1 MVIGKMPCLQMC
13 SCYPSLC
20 VLKKSFSSSWF
31 VVLCK
36 YNKCTSFEIK
46 FKYLH
51 KNSIGLIK
59 EDQLSLQIPISILVE
74 DTPTPFICFL

>member
-20 VLKKSFSSSWF
+20 VLKRSFSSSWF

-36 YNKCTSFEIK
+36 YNECTSFEIK
-46 FKYLH
+46 IQVFAQEFNWSYQRRPIVSADTYF
-51 KNSIGLIK
+51 NS
-59 EDQLSLQIPISILVE
+59 S
-74 DTPTPFICFL
+74 